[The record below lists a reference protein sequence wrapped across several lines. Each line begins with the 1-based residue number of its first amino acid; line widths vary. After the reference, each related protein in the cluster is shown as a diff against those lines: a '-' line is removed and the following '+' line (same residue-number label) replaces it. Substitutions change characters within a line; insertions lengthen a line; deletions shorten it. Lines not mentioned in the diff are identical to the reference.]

1 MKLSNRDKKLLL
13 ILGILVVVAVPIAF
27 VFRPY
32 AEKCTE
38 IKQEIETQTK
48 RLEEL
53 EKYDKNRDQYLDDIK
68 YMQDAEAAII
78 AKYDMGLE
86 QTNIIK
92 DIEVAEEDTPFVVDN
107 IIFTPVEETVLRAA
121 TVDSEGNAVEGLNFA
136 TTSTL
141 IEFNSTYEQLLKYL
155 AALRDYEFT
164 QYVVSLEA
172 KYDDKTGRLANKL
185 QLNQYAFI
193 GAGRDYPAVSV
204 PTMEYGTESIF
215 GTYIEDEEIN
225 EAVNG
230 PEEES
235 EEAEE

>member
-1 MKLSNRDKKLLL
+1 M
-13 ILGILVVVAVPIAF
+13 
-27 VFRPY
+27 
-32 AEKCTE
+32 
-38 IKQEIETQTK
+38 
-48 RLEEL
+48 
-53 EKYDKNRDQYLDDIK
+53 
-68 YMQDAEAAII
+68 
-78 AKYDMGLE
+78 
-86 QTNIIK
+86 
-92 DIEVAEEDTPFVVDN
+92 
-107 IIFTPVEETVLRAA
+107 
-121 TVDSEGNAVEGLNFA
+121 
-136 TTSTL
+136 
-141 IEFNSTYEQLLKYL
+141 
-155 AALRDYEFT
+155 
-164 QYVVSLEA
+164 SLEA